1 MGGTAAALHAGHR
14 ISYDHVIADLGGRLE
29 AVLDALDREGDW
41 VTNRVTPGK
50 IILGELGGIET
61 GLRQLIRRRPLET
74 EQITVSSGPLTVPTL
89 AEILRIKAFLVVK
102 RNQARDYLDV
112 AALSDRIGAHEAA
125 RVLAGIDDYYAD
137 QAPDQGTVAM
147 QVAQQLADPHPRD
160 ARVTGQLPRYKG
172 LDTRWQ
178 SWAQIVSVCREV
190 AQLMLLGSE
199 EV

>member
-1 MGGTAAALHAGHR
+1 
-14 ISYDHVIADLGGRLE
+14 
-29 AVLDALDREGDW
+29 
-41 VTNRVTPGK
+41 
-50 IILGELGGIET
+50 
-61 GLRQLIRRRPLET
+61 
-74 EQITVSSGPLTVPTL
+74 
-89 AEILRIKAFLVVK
+89 
-102 RNQARDYLDV
+102 
-112 AALSDRIGAHEAA
+112 
-125 RVLAGIDDYYAD
+125 
-137 QAPDQGTVAM
+137 M